1 MIQKIAGGFIMSKIA
16 FITDSASGFQQGEH
30 QDVYVVPMGVIIND
44 QQYVDQVDISTEDF
58 TTLLKD
64 YGDGAKTFQP
74 SPQSFHDTYQ
84 SIVDGGY
91 THIIAIHATK
101 ELTGTFQSST
111 ITSRAFDIESTVIDS
126 QIGSYPLRRLVE
138 YGVELAEQGKSY
150 EQIVEQ
156 VEQLSQS
163 PTLFL
168 YPKNLNQL
176 KNSGRVSKA
185 QGLLAGLLNIQL
197 ILAFDGGKIYPIEKS
212 RSKKKVIAALQQK
225 IAEKIRMDQPSK
237 VGVIYTGEHEEAD
250 KVIDW
255 LKEEFPNV
263 TVEKE
268 ALVPVAGVHTGY
280 GTLGIGWINK

>member
-1 MIQKIAGGFIMSKIA
+1 MSKIA
-16 FITDSASGFQQGEH
+16 FITDSASGYQQGEH
-30 QDVYVVPMGVIIND
+30 PDVYVVPMGVIIDD
-44 QQYVDQVDISTEDF
+44 QQYVDQVDLSTEAF
-58 TTLLKD
+58 TALLKD

-84 SIVDGGY
+84 TIIDSGY
-91 THIIAIHATK
+91 THIIAVHATK
-101 ELTGTFQSST
+101 ELTGTYQSST
-111 ITSRAFDIESTVIDS
+111 VTSREFAVESTVIDS
-126 QIGSYPLRRLVE
+126 QIGSYPLRRLIE
-138 YGVELAEQGKSY
+138 TGVELAEQGMRY
-150 EQIVEQ
+150 EEIVEQ
-156 VEQLSQS
+156 IEQLSQN

-197 ILAFDGGKIYPIEKS
+197 ILAFDGGKIYPIDKS
-212 RSKKKVIAALQQK
+212 RSKKKVMVSLQQK
-225 IAEKIRMDQPSK
+225 IADKIRQDRPSK
-237 VGVIYTGEHEEAD
+237 VGVIYAGEHEEAD

-255 LKEEFPNV
+255 LKGEFPKL

-280 GTLGIGWINK
+280 GTLGIGWINA